1 MTATTPTPPSDAP
14 ARARCD
20 RDRGATVITLV
31 VATGLVL
38 VLLTGIIQVIV
49 FHYGKGAVR
58 AALDEAARSAARS
71 NTTVDTCQQR
81 AASTLGDL
89 LGGQMGDGV
98 TVSCSEAADRVVVTA
113 TVHFDGWFGSLTDY
127 DATLSATAAKEN
139 R

>member
-1 MTATTPTPPSDAP
+1 MTGTTPAP
-14 ARARCD
+14 TTDARAPTQRD
-20 RDRGATVITLV
+20 RDRGATFITLV
-31 VATGLVL
+31 VATGFVL

-49 FHYGKGAVR
+49 FQYGKGAVR

-98 TVSCSEAADRVVVTA
+98 TVSCSEAADRVIVTA

-127 DATLSATAAKEN
+127 DATLTASAAKED